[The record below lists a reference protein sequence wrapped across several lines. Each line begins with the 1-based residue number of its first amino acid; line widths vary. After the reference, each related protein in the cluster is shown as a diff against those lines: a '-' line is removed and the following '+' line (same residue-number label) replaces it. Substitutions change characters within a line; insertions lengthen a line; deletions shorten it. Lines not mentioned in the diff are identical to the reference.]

1 MFCFKFFESL
11 ENCFMIY
18 EILCIKY
25 FVVVIIIILKV
36 INIKMEKV
44 IYNDNLICG

>member
-1 MFCFKFFESL
+1 MFFESL

-18 EILCIKY
+18 EILCINY
-25 FVVVIIIILKV
+25 FEVVIVIILKV
-36 INIKMEKV
+36 INVKMEKE